1 MKKICFLGLLCG
13 LLWCGNVQAS
23 QVFVS
28 NIELEGLQR
37 VEPETVFS
45 YLDIK
50 KYHSV
55 SQEKLNESLKQ
66 LYATGLFADVVFDV
80 KDNGNLVIKLVENPI
95 VNKRYFDGNE
105 KIDDKILEAEVQLNS
120 RSIYSRSKVQE
131 DVKRILEVYKRSGR
145 YSTIVEPKIIQRDQ
159 NRVDLIYEIKEGPS
173 AKIDKIS
180 FVGNKHY
187 SDEDLQSEIMSKE
200 SRWYRI
206 FATSENY
213 DQEKTS
219 YDKELLRKFYL
230 KRGYADFRVVS
241 AVAELSPNNESF
253 VV

>member
-66 LYATGLFADVVFDV
+66 LYAT
-80 KDNGNLVIKLVENPI
+80 
-95 VNKRYFDGNE
+95 R
-105 KIDDKILEAEVQLNS
+105 
-120 RSIYSRSKVQE
+120 
-131 DVKRILEVYKRSGR
+131 
-145 YSTIVEPKIIQRDQ
+145 
-159 NRVDLIYEIKEGPS
+159 
-173 AKIDKIS
+173 
-180 FVGNKHY
+180 
-187 SDEDLQSEIMSKE
+187 
-200 SRWYRI
+200 
-206 FATSENY
+206 
-213 DQEKTS
+213 
-219 YDKELLRKFYL
+219 
-230 KRGYADFRVVS
+230 
-241 AVAELSPNNESF
+241 
-253 VV
+253 